1 MANVQAIKEAS
12 LFTRRLRSVISFI
25 KAAPIFPGVI
35 LVIFVFCGIFAK
47 VIEPHD
53 PLQNKLMDSLTPPFW
68 QAGGTTTY
76 LLGTDQ
82 MGRDILSRL
91 LSGATISLEVGFV
104 VVFVAGSI
112 GTIFALLAG
121 FLGGWVDI
129 IIMRLTDI
137 MLSFPYLLIAIAI
150 AAILGASITN
160 VILIL
165 GLIGW
170 AHYTRVIYGE
180 VLRVKQGD
188 FVRLAAVAG
197 ASKIRIMLRHIF
209 PNVTNTLIVL
219 ATLNLGQ
226 VIITEA
232 SLSFIGV
239 GVPPPNPAWGSML
252 SEGRNYITYAWWMC
266 VWPGIAILLVVLS
279 FNLLGD
285 WLRVRL
291 DPKFRQI

>member
-1 MANVQAIKEAS
+1 MDNVKTINEPS
-12 LFTRRLRSVISFI
+12 LFSRKLRGIIAFI
-25 KAAPIFPGVI
+25 KAAPVFPGIV
-35 LVIFVFCGIFAK
+35 LVIFVFCGVFAR
-47 VIEPHD
+47 VIAPHD
-53 PLQNKLMDSLTPPFW
+53 PLQNKLIDSLTPPFW
-68 QAGGTTTY
+68 QAGGMTTY

-91 LSGATISLEVGFV
+91 LGGATISLEVGFV
-104 VVFVAGSI
+104 VVFVAGGI
-112 GTIFALLAG
+112 GTMFALLAG
-121 FLGGWVDI
+121 FLGGWVEI

-197 ASKIRIMLRHIF
+197 ASKTRIMLRHIF

-266 VWPGIAILLVVLS
+266 VWSGIAILLVVLS
-279 FNLLGD
+279 CNLLGD
-285 WLRVRL
+285 WLRLRL
-291 DPKFRQI
+291 DPKFRQL